1 MATFTPEMV
10 NQLAEMI
17 GPAIVKKLED
27 QMASTM
33 ASYNQRIQQAEAA
46 NVALNTQMAQL
57 SAQQAA
63 FPEERPRGEHQLLDD
78 RDFKMVTKFT
88 GDKDSWDNYRRSFL
102 MGFTRSLR
110 CTTRWSM

>member
-10 NQLAEMI
+10 NQLAEII

-46 NVALNTQMAQL
+46 NVALNTQVAQL

-63 FPEERPRGEHQLLDD
+63 FPDDRPRGEQKLLDD

-88 GDKDSWDNYRRSFL
+88 GDKDSWDNYSRERAL
-102 MGFTRSLR
+102 GRPEM
-110 CTTRWSM
+110 